1 MIEDY
6 IKKSIQLE
14 KLDCC
19 IISFGGCGT
28 HYLANNLKNK
38 KLNIRTNIWI
48 NYLCHYSNVIEL
60 PIPIIYLYRDIRE
73 AFISQLRNNFANKN
87 YKMLNTISKRK
98 YSDENFFIAMYEQ
111 FEKFILADN
120 IYKIE
125 YNELFNKDKM
135 TNLYQFLKI
144 KDYSFKSLFSEPKTF
159 NFNNYQNIFDKH
171 KDKIDYVNYFVLKA
185 KDTLLDL
192 DKEGATKWVK

>member
-14 KLDCC
+14 QLDCC

-28 HYLANNLKNK
+28 HYLANHLENK

-48 NYLCHYSNVIEL
+48 NYLCHYPNVIEL
-60 PIPIIYLYRDIRE
+60 PIPIIYIYRDVRE

-125 YNELFNKDKM
+125 YNELFNKDKI
-135 TNLYQFLKI
+135 NHLYQFLKI
-144 KDYSFKSLFSEPKTF
+144 KDDFFENLFTKPKTF

-171 KDKIDYVNYFVLKA
+171 QDKINYVNSFVLKA

-192 DKEGATKWVK
+192 DKEGATK

>member
-1 MIEDY
+1 VIEDY